1 MNQPMAT
8 VPLALLIGV
17 VLMTVSGPPVN
28 AADATPADARVLT
41 DFSADTPDLRWYVQN
56 DNVMGGRSQ
65 GGFDI
70 RPGELVFAG
79 STNTRGGGFS
89 SIRTRPFTLDMSQH
103 DGIQLHVMGDG
114 RRYIW
119 QLQTNARYRG
129 YEISYWA
136 EFDTRDGEWRTVNIP
151 FANFYPQI
159 RGYKLDGPELDPS
172 QITEFGLYIYD
183 NQDGPF
189 ELHLDRIAGYQENGA
204 GSI

>member
-1 MNQPMAT
+1 MSIHRQTSLTP
-8 VPLALLIGV
+8 VALLAGLLLGLPASPV
-17 VLMTVSGPPVN
+17 AAAGP
-28 AADATPADARVLT
+28 AAQGDIVIT
-41 DFSADTPDLRWYVQN
+41 DFSPDSPDLRWYVQN

-79 STNTRGGGFS
+79 STNTRGGGFC
-89 SIRTRPFTLDMSQH
+89 SIRTRPFKLDMSQH

-136 EFDTRDGEWRTVNIP
+136 EFDTRRRRVAHRQHSFRELLPAGPGLQAGRARTRSRARSPNS
-151 FANFYPQI
+151 ACTSTTT
-159 RGYKLDGPELDPS
+159 R
-172 QITEFGLYIYD
+172 T
-183 NQDGPF
+183 
-189 ELHLDRIAGYQENGA
+189 DRSNCT
-204 GSI
+204 

>member
-1 MNQPMAT
+1 MSIPRHT
-8 VPLALLIGV
+8 SLTLVLLLAGLLLSLHALPV
-17 VLMTVSGPPVN
+17 AAAGP
-28 AADATPADARVLT
+28 AAEGDIMIT
-41 DFSADTPDLRWYVQN
+41 DFSPDSPDLRWYVQN

-79 STNTRGGGFS
+79 STNTRGGGFC
-89 SIRTRPFTLDMSQH
+89 SIRTRPFKLDMSQH

-136 EFDTRDGEWRTVNIP
+136 EFDTRDGEWHTVNIP
-151 FANFYPQI
+151 FAKFYPQV
-159 RGYKLDGPELDPS
+159 RGYRLDEPELDTS

-183 NQDGPF
+183 NRDGPF
-189 ELHLDRIAGYQENGA
+189 ELHLDRIAGYQ
-204 GSI
+204 